1 MDVFP
6 RTSGRERREVDREQC
21 AVHHQSKESQKI
33 IKSTRRVERVT
44 SRLVGDGGPGGSH
57 RRLARPG
64 HFAAIELRR
73 RRGGRPARGWVGWGL
88 TGTIH
93 DFQPADEVGQ
103 QRVGAAVLEE
113 ASGTLMVMRL

>member
-1 MDVFP
+1 MTEDPAVD
-6 RTSGRERREVDREQC
+6 SGGQSWWLVVVDPT
-21 AVHHQSKESQKI
+21 A
-33 IKSTRRVERVT
+33 
-44 SRLVGDGGPGGSH
+44 GSH

-113 ASGTLMVMRL
+113 ASGTLICAGGCKGGGGREENDKIFVAHFKYDLMV

>member
-1 MDVFP
+1 MV
-6 RTSGRERREVDREQC
+6 VDPTAR
-21 AVHHQSKESQKI
+21 
-33 IKSTRRVERVT
+33 
-44 SRLVGDGGPGGSH
+44 SH

-113 ASGTLMVMRL
+113 ASGTLMCAGGCKGGGGREKNDKIFVAHFKYDLMV